1 MAWGRRDRVRELVR
15 VELLGYTPS
24 ELTLRFGLP
33 RPMDDRAALLP
44 CLVKQGR
51 AYLDIESCEA
61 LRKEVNRCWR
71 DFTSGEGRRPLGS
84 SILARVRI
92 LYRIPGVR
100 SDVAVRVET
109 VESGRELHRSLK
121 RNDDGFFDATEFLDL
136 EALVQA

>member
-1 MAWGRRDRVRELVR
+1 
-15 VELLGYTPS
+15 
-24 ELTLRFGLP
+24 
-33 RPMDDRAALLP
+33 
-44 CLVKQGR
+44 LVKQGR

-84 SILARVRI
+84 NILARVRI